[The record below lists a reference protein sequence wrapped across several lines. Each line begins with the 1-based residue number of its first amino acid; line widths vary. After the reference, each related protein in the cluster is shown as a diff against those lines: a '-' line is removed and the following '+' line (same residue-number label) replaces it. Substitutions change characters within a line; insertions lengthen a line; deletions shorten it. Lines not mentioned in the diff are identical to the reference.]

1 MKSAVACAA
10 SFLLLAACS
19 KDTLKPAQTAEAAK
33 PAMTAAAVPP
43 PPQAPEAKVDE
54 TPHVA
59 QAVSNML
66 GLDSEIVRLCGLKF
80 DVAPSEEGAPRFDT
94 DESELTN
101 QDTQILQQ
109 VATCLTNGPLA
120 GRNVHLIGRA
130 DARGTTEYN
139 MVLGEHRANTVG
151 HYLEEKGV
159 NAPRINQTSRGE
171 LDATGTDDTSMRN
184 DRRVDIMLG
193 S

>member
-1 MKSAVACAA
+1 MKSVLALSA

-19 KDTLKPAQTAEAAK
+19 KETLKPAQTAEAVK
-33 PAMTAAAVPP
+33 PPVV
-43 PPQAPEAKVDE
+43 EAKVEAPKAEEKKDE

-66 GLDSEIVRLCGLKF
+66 GLDSEIVRLCNLHF

-94 DESELTN
+94 DESELSS

-120 GRNVHLIGRA
+120 GKNVHLIGRA
-130 DARGTTEYN
+130 DSRGATEYN
-139 MVLGEHRANTVG
+139 FVLGEHRASAVG
-151 HYLEEKGV
+151 RFLEEKGV
-159 NAPRINQTSRGE
+159 NSARVAPTSRGE

>member
-1 MKSAVACAA
+1 MKSGVLVFVPA
-10 SFLLLAACS
+10 FLFLAACS
-19 KDTLKPAQTAEAAK
+19 KETLKPAQTAEAAK
-33 PAMTAAAVPP
+33 PVATV
-43 PPQAPEAKVDE
+43 AKVEPKAEE
-54 TPHVA
+54 TKKDDSPHVA

-66 GLDSEIVRLCGLKF
+66 GLDSEIVRLCHLHF

-94 DESELTN
+94 DESELSS
-101 QDTQILQQ
+101 QDAQILQQ

-120 GRNVHLIGRA
+120 GKNVSLIGRA
-130 DARGTTEYN
+130 DSRGATEYN
-139 MVLGEHRANTVG
+139 MVLGEHRANAVG

-159 NAPRINQTSRGE
+159 TSPRINSTSRGE
-171 LDATGTDDTSMRN
+171 LDATGADDTSMRN

>member
-1 MKSAVACAA
+1 MKSVLFAA

-19 KDTLKPAQTAEAAK
+19 KDTLKPAQTAEAVK
-33 PAMTAAAVPP
+33 PPVVV
-43 PPQAPEAKVDE
+43 APKEEPKVEEKKDE

-66 GLDSEIVRLCGLKF
+66 GLDSEIVRLCGLHF

-94 DESELTN
+94 DESELSS

-109 VATCLTNGPLA
+109 VAACLTNGPLA
-120 GRNVHLIGRA
+120 GKNVHLIGRA
-130 DARGTTEYN
+130 DSRGATEYN
-139 MVLGEHRANTVG
+139 MVLGEHRASAVG

-159 NAPRINQTSRGE
+159 NSARVTPTSRGE
-171 LDATGTDDTSMRN
+171 LDAVGTDDTSMRN

>member
-1 MKSAVACAA
+1 MKSVRFAVVPA
-10 SFLLLAACS
+10 FLLLAACS
-19 KDTLKPAQTAEAAK
+19 KETLKPAQTAEVAK
-33 PAMTAAAVPP
+33 PPVV
-43 PPQAPEAKVDE
+43 EAKAEAPKVEEKKDE

-59 QAVSNML
+59 QAVTNML
-66 GLDSEIVRLCGLKF
+66 GLDSEIVRLCGLHF

-94 DESELTN
+94 DESELSS

-120 GRNVHLIGRA
+120 GKNVHLIGRA
-130 DARGTTEYN
+130 DSRGATEDN
-139 MVLGEHRANTVG
+139 FVLGEHRASAVG
-151 HYLEEKGV
+151 RFLEEKGV
-159 NAPRINQTSRGE
+159 NSARVAPTSRGE

>member
-1 MKSAVACAA
+1 MKSGVLVFVPA
-10 SFLLLAACS
+10 FLLLAACS
-19 KDTLKPAQTAEAAK
+19 KDALKPAQTAEAVK
-33 PAMTAAAVPP
+33 PVVTV
-43 PPQAPEAKVDE
+43 AKVDTNASE
-54 TPHVA
+54 KKDDAPHVA

-66 GLDSEIVRLCGLKF
+66 GLDSEIVRLCNLHL

-94 DESELTN
+94 DESELSS
-101 QDTQILQQ
+101 QDAQILQQ

-120 GRNVHLIGRA
+120 GKHVQLVGRA

-139 MVLGEHRANTVG
+139 MVLGEHRASAVG

-159 NAPRINQTSRGE
+159 TSPRISSTSRGE
-171 LDATGTDDTSMRN
+171 LDATGSDDTSMRN

>member
-1 MKSAVACAA
+1 MKSVGLALLPA
-10 SFLLLAACS
+10 FLLLAACD
-19 KDTLKPAQTAEAAK
+19 KETLKPAQTAEAVKPPVVVAK
-33 PAMTAAAVPP
+33 EEP
-43 PPQAPEAKVDE
+43 KVEEKKDE

-66 GLDSEIVRLCGLKF
+66 GLDSEIVRLCNLHF

-94 DESELTN
+94 DESELSS
-101 QDTQILQQ
+101 QDTAILQQ

-120 GRNVHLIGRA
+120 GKNVHLIGRA
-130 DARGTTEYN
+130 DSRGATEYN
-139 MVLGEHRANTVG
+139 MVLGEHRASAVG

-159 NAPRINQTSRGE
+159 NSARVSPTSRGE

>member
-1 MKSAVACAA
+1 MKSVLALSA

-33 PAMTAAAVPP
+33 PVVVAKAEPP
-43 PPQAPEAKVDE
+43 KVEETKKDE

-59 QAVSNML
+59 QAVTNML
-66 GLDSEIVRLCGLKF
+66 GLDSEIVRLCNLHF

-94 DESELTN
+94 DESELSS
-101 QDTQILQQ
+101 QDTAILQQ
-109 VATCLTNGPLA
+109 VAQCLSTGPLA
-120 GRNVHLIGRA
+120 GKNVHLIGRA
-130 DARGTTEYN
+130 DSRGTTEYN
-139 MVLGEHRANTVG
+139 MVLGEHRANAVG
-151 HYLEEKGV
+151 HFLEERGV
-159 NAPRINQTSRGE
+159 NSARVDETSRGE
-171 LDATGTDDTSMRN
+171 LDATGSDDTSMRN

>member
-1 MKSAVACAA
+1 MKSVLALSA
-10 SFLLLAACS
+10 SLLLLAACS
-19 KDTLKPAQTAEAAK
+19 KETLKPVQNAEAAK
-33 PAMTAAAVPP
+33 PPVVAAKEEPKA
-43 PPQAPEAKVDE
+43 EEKKDE

-59 QAVSNML
+59 QAVTNML
-66 GLDSEIVRLCGLKF
+66 GLDSEIVRLCGLHF

-94 DESELTN
+94 DESELSS
-101 QDTQILQQ
+101 QDTAILQQ

-120 GRNVHLIGRA
+120 GKNVHLIGRA
-130 DARGTTEYN
+130 DSRGTTEYN
-139 MVLGEHRANTVG
+139 MVLGEHRANAVG

-159 NAPRINQTSRGE
+159 NSARVNETSRGE
-171 LDATGTDDTSMRN
+171 LDATGSDDTTMRN

>member
-1 MKSAVACAA
+1 MKSVGLALLPA
-10 SFLLLAACS
+10 FLLLAACS
-19 KDTLKPAQTAEAAK
+19 KETLKPAQTSEAAK
-33 PAMTAAAVPP
+33 PVVVAKAEPP
-43 PPQAPEAKVDE
+43 KVEE
-54 TPHVA
+54 TKKDDSPHVA

-66 GLDSEIVRLCGLKF
+66 GLDSEIVRLCNLHF

-94 DESELTN
+94 DESELTS

-130 DARGTTEYN
+130 DSRGATEYN
-139 MVLGEHRANTVG
+139 FVLGEHRASAVG
-151 HYLEEKGV
+151 HFLEEKGV
-159 NAPRINQTSRGE
+159 NSARVSPTSRGE
-171 LDATGTDDTSMRN
+171 LDATGSDDNSMRN

>member
-1 MKSAVACAA
+1 MKSVIAVAA

-33 PAMTAAAVPP
+33 PVV
-43 PPQAPEAKVDE
+43 EAKVEPPKAEEKKDE

-66 GLDSEIVRLCGLKF
+66 GLDSEIGRLSNRHF

-94 DESELTN
+94 DESELSS
-101 QDTQILQQ
+101 QDTTILQQ

-120 GRNVHLIGRA
+120 GKNVHLIGRA
-130 DARGTTEYN
+130 DSRGATEYN
-139 MVLGEHRANTVG
+139 FVLGEHRASAVG
-151 HYLEEKGV
+151 HFLEEKGV
-159 NAPRINQTSRGE
+159 NSARVAPTSRGE
-171 LDATGTDDTSMRN
+171 LDATGSDDTSMRN